1 MFAFI
6 TGRIVELTDSTVTL
20 ENQGMGYE
28 LTAGAFT
35 LSKLEV
41 GATATLQTHLAVRED
56 GVSLL
61 GFYDPQEKQLFL
73 RLVSV
78 SGVGPKLAFSA
89 LSALPTAELA
99 RAIATADV
107 SLLSRIKGLGKKTAE
122 RIILELQD
130 KTDVH
135 ALGAAAD
142 KSQRGGAQ
150 AEAAEALVS
159 LGFSRAQAQKA
170 VEAVYLDGMTTEQ
183 LFTKA
188 LRTFSKS

>member
-6 TGRIVELTDSTVTL
+6 TGRIVELTESTVTL

-28 LTAGAFT
+28 LIAGAFT

-61 GFYDPQEKQLFL
+61 GFFDPQEKQLFL
-73 RLVSV
+73 RLISV
-78 SGVGPKLAFSA
+78 SGVGPKLAFTA

-107 SLLSRIKGLGKKTAE
+107 NLLSRIKGLGKKTAE

-135 ALGAAAD
+135 ALGAAAG
-142 KSQRGGAQ
+142 KPRGGAAT
-150 AEAAEALVS
+150 AETVDALVS
-159 LGFSRAQAQKA
+159 LGFARSQAQKA
-170 VEAVYLDGMTTEQ
+170 VDTVYLDGMTIEQ

-188 LRTFSKS
+188 LRTFSK